1 MNSGALNGS
10 DPLARRLHAL
20 VEQSPDLQDAA
31 HFYEIILP
39 LVKDAD
45 LHAAPA
51 SIGPDEAR
59 VKLAAGLPLL
69 QDVELEVDPAA
80 VHGLILL
87 LACALE
93 KLGGSGRER
102 YRRIREA
109 LEADRLETGTLLSSI
124 AAGDQGPV
132 AAAAHGLQ
140 LDADLIRTL
149 VRNAVKPALHALRRQ
164 LSPLLSGIP
173 WDRGNCPVCGAV
185 AILGELQDNHL
196 AKHLRCGQCGAD
208 WPFRRLRCMY
218 CGNEDHHTLGH
229 LYGEPRHAEM
239 RLEVCDK
246 CKGYLKVIVSF
257 HPTPPDI
264 LPIEDLATLHLDYIA
279 LERGYARVAIEPALP

>member
-1 MNSGALNGS
+1 MNSGSLNGS

-45 LHAAPA
+45 LHAAPV
-51 SIGPDEAR
+51 SIGPEEAS

-69 QDVELEVDPAA
+69 QDVELEVDLAA
-80 VHGLILL
+80 VHGLILR

-93 KLGGSGRER
+93 NLGGSDRER

-132 AAAAHGLQ
+132 AAAAHRLQ
-140 LDADLIRTL
+140 LDADLVRTL
-149 VRNAVKPALHALRRQ
+149 IQNAFKPALHAWRRQ
-164 LSPLLSGIP
+164 LSPLLNGIP

-208 WPFRRLRCMY
+208 WPFRRLQCMY
-218 CGNEDHHTLGH
+218 CGNEDHQSLGY

-246 CKGYLKVIVSF
+246 CRGYLKVIVSF

-279 LERGYARVAIEPALP
+279 LERGYARVAIEPASP